1 MKFKIKTSLRGA
13 ALSENM
19 KVSVIFAHPDK
30 NSFNHAIA
38 YSAIESLKEKD
49 EEQIIH

>member
-1 MKFKIKTSLRGA
+1 MNKLLMKFKNLSPFGDA
-13 ALSENM
+13 APSENM

-38 YSAIESLKEKD
+38 YSYLLILLKLS
-49 EEQIIH
+49 